1 MKGMK
6 TVLVLLVPVLFL
18 LLGMLPAC
26 YYDNEE
32 ELYGGCDTAG
42 VSYAGFIRPLLD
54 NKCTPSCHSGAQP
67 TGNLDFTQ
75 YAVVR
80 TAAIDGRLY
89 AAVTRSVD
97 WMPQNGP
104 RLDNCTLSMIDAW
117 IKAGALNN

>member
-1 MKGMK
+1 MKN
-6 TVLVLLVPVLFL
+6 VLVLFVSALFL
-18 LLGMLPAC
+18 LLLAGTLPAC

-42 VSYAGFIRPLLD
+42 VSYSAFLRPLLD
-54 NKCTPSCHSGAQP
+54 SKCTPSCHSGSQP
-67 TGNLDFTQ
+67 TGNLDFSQ
-75 YAVVR
+75 FAVVR
-80 TAAIDGRLY
+80 TAATDGRLY

-104 RLDNCTLSMIDAW
+104 RLDNCTLAKIDAW